1 MVCTFIFKKKK
12 ERTVKNTL
20 YHKSGDEHEAVKK
33 LIQRKMLT
41 DSANYI
47 SIKLILPAL
56 LSHSWQLSE

>member
-33 LIQRKMLT
+33 LIQRNNV
-41 DSANYI
+41 D
-47 SIKLILPAL
+47 
-56 LSHSWQLSE
+56 